1 MSRHKLSDDVK
12 KPKISVTLNKELDSV
27 LQDYITDN
35 NLNRSKYIEDLIKSD
50 MLSRGYKLKQNFEKQ
65 FGSFEYFYYLYIIK
79 INKNDIY

>member
-50 MLSRGYKLKQNFEKQ
+50 MLSRGYKLKQNFEK
-65 FGSFEYFYYLYIIK
+65 
-79 INKNDIY
+79 